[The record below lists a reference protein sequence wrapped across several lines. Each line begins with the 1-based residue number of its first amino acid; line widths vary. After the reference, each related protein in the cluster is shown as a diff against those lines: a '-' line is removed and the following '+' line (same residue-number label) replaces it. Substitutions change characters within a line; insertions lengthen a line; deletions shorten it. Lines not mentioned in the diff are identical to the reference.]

1 MRKVVIVLG
10 LIISFFISVEYASA
24 RTQIFFPKGTGLER
38 CVRDNLFQPFLAPI
52 FEEDAL
58 TLAALSCEGD
68 NITSLEGIEAFTN
81 LQSVDFGYKGTSIDN
96 LTPLAGLSRL
106 TRINISRSNISDISP
121 LAELPLVHLDLSD
134 NHITDL
140 TPLAGITTLSTLVL
154 YHQPP
159 NYITDISPLDNL
171 TALTLLDL
179 EANKITDISPLKNM
193 KLLRY
198 LHLKDNRLTTIEPL
212 TEINSLELVNLS
224 LNALTD
230 ISPLAS
236 SKRITTLYAD
246 ANRITSLDFLSELT
260 NITHI
265 SLNRNRISDLT
276 PLDSLTEPKYL
287 SFDMNY
293 ITDIEIL
300 RTPMA
305 YRKIAYLSLAYNCV
319 EDFNTL
325 PLYFI
330 KEAHL
335 LHQCQPHPLPSAFD
349 LATVVNGDLLEANSS
364 EEIDEDLLDKAAP
377 TGPGGCSLAKD
388 ADLLILLIPLI
399 FTLVLLRGKMRYRD
413 RD

>member
-1 MRKVVIVLG
+1 MRKVVAVLWF
-10 LIISFFISVEYASA
+10 IILSFVLAAGAFA
-24 RTQIFFPKGTGLER
+24 RTEIVFPKGTGLER
-38 CVRDNLFQPFLAPI
+38 CVRENLFQPFLAPV

-58 TLAALSCEGD
+58 TLTALSCEGD

-81 LQSVDFGYKGTSIDN
+81 LQSVDFGYKGTAIDN
-96 LTPLAGLSRL
+96 LTPLAALGKL
-106 TRINISRSNISDISP
+106 TRINISKSNISDISP
-121 LAELPLVHLDLSD
+121 LAGLPLVHLDLSD

-154 YHQPP
+154 YRQSPD
-159 NYITDISPLDNL
+159 YITDISPLDNL

-179 EANKITDISPLKNM
+179 EANKIADVNPLRKM

-212 TEINSLELVNLS
+212 TDISALELVNLS

-230 ISPLAS
+230 LSPLTS
-236 SKRITTLYAD
+236 SKGITTLYAD
-246 ANRITSLDFLSELT
+246 ANRITSLDFLSELK

-276 PLDSLTEPKYL
+276 PLDNLTTPKYL

-300 RTPMA
+300 RIPMT
-305 YRKIAYLSLAYNCV
+305 YRKITYLSLAYNCV

-335 LHQCQPHPLPSAFD
+335 LHQCQPHPLPSVFD
-349 LATVVNGDLLEANSS
+349 LATVVNGDLLEAGSS
-364 EEIDEDLLDKAAP
+364 EEIGDDLIDKAAP

-388 ADLLILLIPLI
+388 VDLLILLIPMIFMLI
-399 FTLVLLRGKMRYRD
+399 LLRGKMRFRD